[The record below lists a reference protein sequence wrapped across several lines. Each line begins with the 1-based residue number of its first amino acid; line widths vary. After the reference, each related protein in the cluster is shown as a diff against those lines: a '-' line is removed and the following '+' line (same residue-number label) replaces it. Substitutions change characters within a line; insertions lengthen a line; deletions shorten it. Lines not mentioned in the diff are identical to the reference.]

1 MTVARL
7 APGQHLSVGN
17 IKPCGA
23 RLHQIA
29 QARSLGPGQLDLLLA
44 RPAHAAPPVAGASM
58 PDSARYFWDATLA
71 PADTGR

>member
-23 RLHQIA
+23 RPHQIA

-44 RPAHAAPPVAGASM
+44 RPAHGAPPVAGISM
-58 PDSARYFWDATLA
+58 PLHQGFYTLFLGRYTS
-71 PADTGR
+71 TI